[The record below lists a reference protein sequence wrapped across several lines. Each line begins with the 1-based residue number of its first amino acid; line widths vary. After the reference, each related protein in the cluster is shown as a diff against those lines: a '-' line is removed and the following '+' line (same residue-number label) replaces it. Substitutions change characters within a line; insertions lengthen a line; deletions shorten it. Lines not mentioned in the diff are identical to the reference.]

1 MAAQPRLFNPPDA
14 PEPWELAAEEDR
26 ATAEVVLPLPTPTT
40 FHYIV
45 PDALRELVRPGQRV
59 RVPFGRGDK
68 LQTGFVVATGTK
80 PPASRRLKS
89 IAELIDREPL
99 IAGDMLELTK
109 WIADRYLGGWGQVLE
124 SVIPAGVKKQ
134 AGTREITCFAL
145 AVDGLER
152 AAEMKL
158 PPRQRAVLDVLR
170 DAEGPVPVDQLEA
183 AAQCGT
189 SPIHAL
195 RDKKLIT
202 PVRKRRSTMTDEF
215 APTTR
220 IPDLILNPDQQAAL
234 KAILE
239 PLQAPRHETI
249 LLHGVTG
256 SGKTEIYIRAIREVV
271 SYGRQAIVLV
281 PEISLTPQTIRRF
294 RCRFSSIAVLHSH
307 LSDAERHW
315 HWQRIARGEVE
326 VVVGARSAIFAPT
339 PHLGI
344 IVLDEE
350 HETTFKQNST
360 PRYHA
365 REVARERARRAG
377 VPLVLG
383 SATPTLES
391 FDRAQRGMDRLIE
404 LPNRVEQRPLPPV
417 VVVDTRN
424 DPLVTRGH
432 SIGRALQQAIT
443 RSIAD
448 EGQVILFLN
457 LRGYSPVLWCP
468 KCNEG
473 VKCPDCDVSLTWHRD
488 RSMLLCHSCDFE
500 MKPPER
506 CPKCGQPG
514 LKYLGAG
521 TQKLEQEVKSKFPDA
536 RIVRMDS
543 DAMRKPGSHDE
554 ALERFRKGEVD
565 ILLGTQM
572 IAKGL
577 DFPNVT
583 LVGVVDAD
591 SMLHQPDLRAA
602 ERTFQLIAQV
612 AGRTG
617 RGDKAGKVI
626 VQTMSPDDA
635 VIQLAAQHDYIGFSL
650 RELAQRREH
659 HAPPSTNLA
668 RVIVRGPREDL
679 VRAEIRKLADLL
691 RATAKDIGGDLRILG
706 PAPAPILKLKKLYR
720 YHCQISAPD
729 VEQILT
735 WWRAVEPKI
744 SLAGEIE
751 LTIDVDP
758 LDLR

>member
-1 MAAQPRLFNPPDA
+1 MAAQPRLFEPADA

-26 ATAEVVLPLPTPTT
+26 ATAEIVLPLPTPTT
-40 FHYIV
+40 YHYLV
-45 PDALRELVRPGQRV
+45 PEALRGLIRPGQRV
-59 RVPFGRGDK
+59 RVPFGRGDR
-68 LQTGFVVATGTK
+68 LQVGFVVATNTT
-80 PPASRRLKS
+80 PPSSRRLKS
-89 IAELIDREPL
+89 IEELIDREPL
-99 IAGDMLELTK
+99 IAADMLDLTR
-109 WIADRYLGGWGQVLE
+109 WIAERYLGGWGQVLD

-134 AGTREITCFAL
+134 AGTREITCYQL
-145 AVDGLER
+145 AEGALER
-152 AAEMKL
+152 CAGLKL
-158 PPRQRAVLDVLR
+158 PPRQKAVLDVLR
-170 DAEGPVPVDQLEA
+170 DAEGPVAVDQLEA

-195 RDKKLIT
+195 RDKKLIV
-202 PVRKRRSTMTDEF
+202 PVRQRRSTMVDDF
-215 APTTR
+215 APAARTA
-220 IPDLILNPDQQAAL
+220 DLILNPEQQRAL
-234 KAILE
+234 DAIID
-239 PLQAPRHETI
+239 PLRTRRHETI

-256 SGKTEIYIRAIREVV
+256 SGKTEVYIRAIREVV

-294 RCRFSSIAVLHSH
+294 RSRFSSLAVLHSH

-350 HETTFKQNST
+350 HETTFKQNAT

-383 SATPTLES
+383 SATPMLES
-391 FDRAQRGMDRLIE
+391 FDRAQRGLDRLIE
-404 LPNRVEQRPLPPV
+404 LPNRVEARPLPPV
-417 VVVDTRN
+417 VIVDTRN
-424 DPLVTRGH
+424 DPHVTRGH
-432 SIGRALQQAIT
+432 SLGRALQQAIT
-443 RSIAD
+443 KALED
-448 EGQVILFLN
+448 NGQVILFLN

-473 VKCPDCDVSLTWHRD
+473 VKCPDCDISLTWHRD
-488 RSMLLCHSCDFE
+488 RGQLLCHSCDFE
-500 MKPPER
+500 MPPPQR
-506 CPKCGQPG
+506 CPKCEQPG

-521 TQKLEQEVKSKFPDA
+521 TQKLEQEVRTKFPDA

-554 ALERFRKGEVD
+554 ALERFRKGEID

-583 LVGVVDAD
+583 LVGVIDAD

-617 RGDKAGKVI
+617 RGERAGRVI
-626 VQTMSPDDA
+626 VQTMSPDDP
-635 VIQLAAQHDYIGFSL
+635 VIQLAAEHDYGGFAR

-659 HAPPSTNLA
+659 QAPPAANIA
-668 RVIVRGPREDL
+668 RIIVRGPKEDL
-679 VRAEIRKLADLL
+679 VRAEIRRLVDLL
-691 RATAKDIGGDLRILG
+691 KATARELGSDHRILG
-706 PAPAPILKLKKLYR
+706 PAPAPILKLKKLFR
-720 YHCQISAPD
+720 YHCQLSAPT
-729 VEQILT
+729 VEQVLA
-735 WWRAVEPKI
+735 WWRATEPQI
-744 SLAGEIE
+744 SLTDEVE

>member
-1 MAAQPRLFNPPDA
+1 MAAQPRLFDPPDA
-14 PEPWELAAEEDR
+14 PEPWEQAAEADR
-26 ATAEVVLPLPTPTT
+26 ATAEIVLPLPTPTT
-40 FHYIV
+40 YHYVV
-45 PDALRELVRPGQRV
+45 PDALRELIRPGQRV
-59 RVPFGRGDK
+59 KVPFGRGDQLK
-68 LQTGFVVATGTK
+68 VGFVVAVGTP
-80 PPASRRLKS
+80 PPASRRLKTIDS
-89 IAELIDREPL
+89 LIDREPL
-99 IAGDMLELTK
+99 IADDMLDLTR
-109 WIADRYLGGWGQVLE
+109 WISERYLGGWGQVLD

-134 AGTREITCFAL
+134 AGTREIRSFKLAEGAL
-145 AVDGLER
+145 EK
-152 AAEMKL
+152 AADLKL
-158 PPRQRAVLDVLR
+158 PPRQRAVLEVLR

-195 RDKKLIT
+195 RDKKLIV
-202 PVRKRRSTMTDEF
+202 PVRQRKSTMTDDF
-215 APTTR
+215 APSART
-220 IPDLILNPDQQAAL
+220 PDLILNSDQQQAL
-234 KAILE
+234 DAIIE
-239 PLQAPRHETI
+239 PLRTPRHETI

-256 SGKTEIYIRAIREVV
+256 SGKTEVYIRAIREVV

-294 RCRFSSIAVLHSH
+294 RSRFSTLAVLHSH

-315 HWQRIARGEVE
+315 HWQRIAKGEVE

-344 IVLDEE
+344 IILDEE
-350 HETTFKQNST
+350 HETTFKQNAT

-377 VPLVLG
+377 IPLVLG

-391 FDRAQRGMDRLIE
+391 FDRATRGVDRLIE

-417 VVVDTRN
+417 VVVDTRT

-432 SIGRALQQAIT
+432 SIGRGLQHSIE
-443 RSIAD
+443 RSLK
-448 EGQVILFLN
+448 EGGQVILFLN
-457 LRGYSPVLWCP
+457 LRGYSPVLWCL

-473 VKCPDCDVSLTWHRD
+473 LKCPDCDISLTWHRD
-488 RSMLLCHSCDFE
+488 RSKLLCHSCDYE
-500 MKPPER
+500 MSPPER
-506 CPKCGQPG
+506 CPKCKQPG

-521 TQKLEQEVKSKFPDA
+521 TQKLEQEVRTKFPDA
-536 RIVRMDS
+536 RVVRMDS
-543 DAMRKPGSHDE
+543 DAMKKPGSHDE
-554 ALERFRKGEVD
+554 ALEKFRHGQID

-583 LVGVVDAD
+583 LVGVIDAD

-617 RGDKAGKVI
+617 RGEKAGRVI

-635 VIQLAAQHDYIGFSL
+635 VIQLASQHDYLGFAK
-650 RELAQRREH
+650 RELAQRKEH
-659 HAPPSTNLA
+659 HAPPSANLA
-668 RVIVRGPREDL
+668 RVIVRGPREEL
-679 VRAEIRKLADLL
+679 VRAEIRKLVDVLK
-691 RATAKDIGGDLRILG
+691 ATAKDLGGDLRILG
-706 PAPAPILKLKKLYR
+706 PAPAPILKLKKLFR
-720 YHCQISAPD
+720 YHCQLSAPT
-729 VEQILT
+729 VEQILS
-735 WWRAVEPKI
+735 WWRVAEPRI
-744 SLAGEIE
+744 SLPEEVE

>member
-1 MAAQPRLFNPPDA
+1 MAAQPRLFDPPDA
-14 PEPWELAAEEDR
+14 PEPWELAAEADLL
-26 ATAEVVLPLPTPTT
+26 TAEIVLPLPTPTT
-40 FHYIV
+40 FHYLV
-45 PDALRELVRPGQRV
+45 PEALRDLIRPGQRV
-59 RVPFGRGDK
+59 KVPFGRGDHLK
-68 LQTGFVVATGTK
+68 VGFVVAVGSP
-80 PPASRRLKS
+80 PPAARRLKS
-89 IAELIDREPL
+89 IDALIDREPL
-99 IAGDMLELTK
+99 IAGDMLELTR
-109 WIADRYLGGWGQVLE
+109 WISERYLGSWGQVLD

-134 AGTREITCFAL
+134 AGTREIRCFELAEGAL
-145 AVDGLER
+145 EK
-152 AAEMKL
+152 AAALKL
-158 PPRQRAVLDVLR
+158 PARQRAVLDVLR
-170 DAEGPVPVDQLEA
+170 EADGPVPVDQLEA

-195 RDKKLIT
+195 RDKKLIV
-202 PVRKRRSTMTDEF
+202 PVRQRRSTMTDEYTP
-215 APTTR
+215 AARTA
-220 IPDLILNPDQQAAL
+220 DLILNPDQQRAL
-234 KAILE
+234 DAILE

-294 RCRFSSIAVLHSH
+294 GSRFSSLAVLHSH

-315 HWQRIARGEVE
+315 HWQRIASGEVE
-326 VVVGARSAIFAPT
+326 VVIGARSAVFAPT

-350 HETTFKQNST
+350 HETTFKQNAT

-365 REVARERARRAG
+365 REVSRERARRAG

-391 FDRAQRGMDRLIE
+391 FDRAQRGLDRLIE
-404 LPNRVEQRPLPPV
+404 MPNRVEQRPLPPV
-417 VVVDTRN
+417 VIVDTRN
-424 DPLVTRGH
+424 DALVPRGH
-432 SIGRALQQAIT
+432 SIGRALKHSIE
-443 RSIAD
+443 RSIND
-448 EGQVILFLN
+448 GGQVILFLN
-457 LRGYSPVLWCP
+457 LRGYSPVLWCL

-473 VKCPDCDVSLTWHRD
+473 VKCPDCDISLTWHRD
-488 RSMLLCHSCDFE
+488 RGKLLCHSCDFE
-500 MKPPER
+500 MAPPER

-514 LKYLGAG
+514 QKYLGAG
-521 TQKLEQEVKSKFPDA
+521 TQKLEQEVRSKFPDA

-554 ALERFRKGEVD
+554 ALERFRKGEID

-583 LVGVVDAD
+583 LVGVIDAD

-617 RGDKAGKVI
+617 RGEKAGRVI

-635 VIQLAAQHDYIGFSL
+635 VIQLAAEHDYLGFAK

-659 HAPPSTNLA
+659 HAPPATNLA

-679 VRAEIRKLADLL
+679 VRAEIRKIVEILKE
-691 RATAKDIGGDLRILG
+691 TAKGRGDELRILG
-706 PAPAPILKLKKLYR
+706 PAPAPILRLKKLFR
-720 YHCQISAPD
+720 YHCQLSAPD
-729 VEQILT
+729 IEQILA
-735 WWRAVEPKI
+735 WWRAAEAQI
-744 SLAGEIE
+744 SLPDEVE

>member
-1 MAAQPRLFNPPDA
+1 MAGQPRLFDLPDA
-14 PEPWELAAEEDR
+14 PEPWELAAEADLL
-26 ATAEVVLPLPTPTT
+26 TAEIVLPLPTPTT
-40 FHYIV
+40 FHYLV
-45 PDALRELVRPGQRV
+45 PDALRDLIRPGQRV
-59 RVPFGRGDK
+59 KVPFGRGDQLK
-68 LQTGFVVATGTK
+68 VGFVVAVGSP
-80 PPASRRLKS
+80 PPAARRLKS
-89 IAELIDREPL
+89 IDALIDREPL

-109 WIADRYLGGWGQVLE
+109 WISERYLGSWGQVLD

-134 AGTREITCFAL
+134 AGTREIRCFQLAEGAL
-145 AVDGLER
+145 EK
-152 AAEMKL
+152 AASLKL
-158 PPRQRAVLDVLR
+158 PARQRAVLEVLQEA
-170 DAEGPVPVDQLEA
+170 DGPVPVDQLEA

-195 RDKKLIT
+195 RDKKLIV
-202 PVRKRRSTMTDEF
+202 PVRQRRSTMTEEYTP
-215 APTTR
+215 AARTA
-220 IPDLILNPDQQAAL
+220 DLILNPDQQTAL
-234 KAILE
+234 DAILE

-294 RCRFSSIAVLHSH
+294 GSRFSSLAVLHSH

-315 HWQRIARGEVE
+315 HWQRIASGEVE
-326 VVVGARSAIFAPT
+326 VVIGARSAVFAPT

-350 HETTFKQNST
+350 HETTFKQNAT

-391 FDRAQRGMDRLIE
+391 FDRAQRGLDRLIE
-404 LPNRVEQRPLPPV
+404 MPNRVEQRPLPPV
-417 VVVDTRN
+417 VIVDTRN
-424 DPLVTRGH
+424 DALVPRGH
-432 SIGRALQQAIT
+432 SIGRALKHSIE
-443 RSIAD
+443 RSIN
-448 EGQVILFLN
+448 EGGQVILFLN
-457 LRGYSPVLWCP
+457 LRGYSPVLWCL

-473 VKCPDCDVSLTWHRD
+473 VKCPDCDISLTWHRD
-488 RSMLLCHSCDFE
+488 RGKLLCHSCDFE
-500 MKPPER
+500 MPPPER
-506 CPKCGQPG
+506 CPSCGQPG
-514 LKYLGAG
+514 QKYLGAG
-521 TQKLEQEVKSKFPDA
+521 TQKLEQEVRSKFPDA

-554 ALERFRKGEVD
+554 ALERFRKGEID

-583 LVGVVDAD
+583 LVGVIDAD

-617 RGDKAGKVI
+617 RGEKAGRVI

-635 VIQLAAQHDYIGFSL
+635 VIQLAAEHDYLGFAK

-659 HAPPSTNLA
+659 HAPPATNLA

-679 VRAEIRKLADLL
+679 VRAEIRKIVETLKE
-691 RATAKDIGGDLRILG
+691 TAKGRGDDLRILG
-706 PAPAPILKLKKLYR
+706 PAPAPILRLKKLFR
-720 YHCQISAPD
+720 YHCQLSAPTI
-729 VEQILT
+729 EQILE
-735 WWRAVEPKI
+735 WWRAAEARF
-744 SLAGEIE
+744 SLPDEVE